1 MDWHWHW
8 HWRIVHLK
16 QLTNVVCEQRQF
28 NLVFVNVV
36 KYGYVFA
43 NDGNCFVLHR
53 FIDELRVFDEN
64 EIIVKNVHDR
74 ITLVVKG
81 IQVRNALRHR
91 RARAQTIGGVC
102 LKHAKTNVGA
112 QLVGQLERNRQAD
125 NFEFF
130 HVVDENSHRPVA
142 HRQNKLFGVIVNV
155 NVFSHSDF
163 VQYVLQTLR
172 VNRVYFNNDLTRLQ
186 IVNHLLNIGARRD
199 EAHVVFV
206 LVNAV
211 AKHLLALLVDG
222 VYVVQNYEF
231 LFARDERAGLAKY
244 FHVVTVVL
252 YALVLQAV

>member
-1 MDWHWHW
+1 M
-8 HWRIVHLK
+8 
-16 QLTNVVCEQRQF
+16 
-28 NLVFVNVV
+28 NVV

-53 FIDELRVFDEN
+53 FIDELRVFDKN

-112 QLVGQLERNRQAD
+112 QLVGQLERNWQAD

-142 HRQNKLFGVIVNV
+142 HRQNKLFGVI
-155 NVFSHSDF
+155 
-163 VQYVLQTLR
+163 
-172 VNRVYFNNDLTRLQ
+172 
-186 IVNHLLNIGARRD
+186 
-199 EAHVVFV
+199 
-206 LVNAV
+206 LVAC
-211 AKHLLALLVDG
+211 LYMIRG
-222 VYVVQNYEF
+222 WTF
-231 LFARDERAGLAKY
+231 LFDLPVR
-244 FHVVTVVL
+244 FL
-252 YALVLQAV
+252 YESVEMAIRMFVFEMLILCNMFCKHCGSIGFILTMI